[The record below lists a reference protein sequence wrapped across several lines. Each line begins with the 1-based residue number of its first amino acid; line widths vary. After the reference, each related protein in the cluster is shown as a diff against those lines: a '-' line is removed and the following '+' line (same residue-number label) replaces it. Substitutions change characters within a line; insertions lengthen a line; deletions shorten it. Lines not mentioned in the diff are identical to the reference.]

1 MTLNSVHTN
10 TAALV
15 ALQGLNRTNQ
25 ELLDVQGRVNS
36 GYRIAKAKDDGAA
49 FSIAQGLRADKR
61 GYEAISEQLSKA
73 VGTMSVANEA
83 ARQISDTLADVRAVL
98 TKLADENVSG
108 DQRAQYQA
116 DYVNLKAE
124 ILRYIQNADFN
135 GVNLLDNTNGIDI
148 ISTLEGGIMTMRS
161 FDLETDVHDAL
172 ATIAAT
178 DPATVAQAALTAA
191 GALALVEASLGTAM
205 ATLGSDTKSLENHL
219 DYVGILGDATEQG
232 IGAIVDADL
241 AKESARLQALQVRQQ
256 LGTQT
261 LSIANGAPQILL
273 TLFRS

>member
-10 TAALV
+10 SAALF

-36 GYRIAKAKDDGAA
+36 GFRISRAKDDGAA
-49 FSIAQGLRADKR
+49 FSIAQGLRADRR

-73 VGTMSVANEA
+73 VGTMTVANEA
-83 ARQISDTLADVRAVL
+83 AKQISDTLADVRAVI

-108 DQRAQYQA
+108 DQRVQYQG

-124 ILRYIQNADFN
+124 IQRYINNADFN
-135 GVNLLDNTNGIDI
+135 GVNLLDNTAGIDI

-161 FDLETDVHDAL
+161 FDIQTDVHDAL
-172 ATIAAT
+172 STILSS
-178 DPATVAQAALTAA
+178 DPASVAQAALTAG
-191 GALALVEASLGTAM
+191 GALSVVEGALGTAM
-205 ATLGSDTKSLENHL
+205 ATLGSDTKSLESHIN
-219 DYVGILGDATEQG
+219 YVGVLGDATEEG

-261 LSIANGAPQILL
+261 LSIANQAPQILL
-273 TLFRS
+273 TLFR

>member
-1 MTLNSVHTN
+1 MALNSVHTN

-15 ALQGLNRTNQ
+15 ALQGLNRTNT

-36 GYRIAKAKDDGAA
+36 GFRIAKAKDDGAA
-49 FSIAQGLRADKR
+49 FSIAQGLRADRR

-83 ARQISDTLADVRAVL
+83 ARQISDTLADVRAVI

-108 DQRAQYQA
+108 DQRTQYHG
-116 DYVNLKAE
+116 DYINLKAE

-135 GVNLLDNTNGIDI
+135 GVNMLDNTAGIDI

-161 FDLETDVHDAL
+161 FDLDTNVHDVL
-172 ATIAAT
+172 PTITAGDA
-178 DPATVAQAALTAA
+178 ATVAQAALTATGGLSNA
-191 GALALVEASLGTAM
+191 EANLGTAM
-205 ATLGSDTKSLENHL
+205 STLGSDTKSLENHL
-219 DYVGILGDATEQG
+219 NYVGILGDATEEG

-261 LSIANGAPQILL
+261 LSIANQAPQILL